1 MEVVILVKC
10 TTFKQYNQ
18 RHTHESTKREENNF
32 ELQHKNMCHIW
43 HSLKD
48 ATAQNK
54 NAHIWAGLTFHIYF
68 FLECKLCISSFER
81 KRQKAFIYRLSG
93 VFSV

>member
-10 TTFKQYNQ
+10 TTFKQY
-18 RHTHESTKREENNF
+18 
-32 ELQHKNMCHIW
+32 NMCHIW

-68 FLECKLCISSFER
+68 FLECKLCIITLYD
-81 KRQKAFIYRLSG
+81 K
-93 VFSV
+93 